1 MFGFLQNIKIRSQV
15 ALALL
20 LPIVGLLL
28 FSGFTVVEQRRV
40 ATEMETL
47 QALAAVAPDVGRL
60 IHELQKERGT
70 SAGFIGSGGSG
81 SFRTK
86 LATQRTATDKAHVQ
100 FREAMASLAL
110 DDYGTGF
117 AQKIQSAGSM
127 LSSLDQSRA
136 AVESRSSSVADMAK
150 YYTGTIMGL
159 LDIVADMAVL
169 SSNAE
174 LTNSITAYINL
185 LHAKE
190 RAGIERAM
198 GAAGFGAGQF
208 AAAVHKRFVELIA
221 EQSAFMS
228 VFDIYAVE
236 GQRAYLAETIRGPAV
251 DEVER
256 LRQIAIASGYGGDI
270 GTVKGSYWFETITKK
285 IDLLKAVEDRLEAD
299 MIVQAAEIHGTAQTR
314 FLFAAVATLLLL
326 TATGLMVTVIV
337 KGLTGALTRITRA
350 MNALAGGDK
359 TIEVPGTGR
368 GDEIG
373 EMADAL
379 NVFKENAIEADRL
392 AEENAA
398 AERKAEEQRRETLL
412 KMADDLEGSVKGVVE
427 QVASAA
433 TQMQSSAQA
442 MSSTAEQTSRQS
454 SAVAAA
460 SEEASTNVE
469 TVSSAAEELSS
480 SIQEISR
487 QMADVDKVSRNAVT
501 TAGKTNETVQVL
513 AEGAQKIGEVVGLIN
528 DVAEQTN
535 LLALNAT
542 IEAARAGDAGKG
554 FAVVAS
560 EVKSLAN
567 QTTKAT
573 EEISAQIG
581 SVQSVAGDTVEAIGQ
596 IGTVIERISE
606 IATAVASAVEEQNAA
621 TQEIARNVQ
630 QASAGTQEVSTHISG
645 VREAADNTGKSAEE
659 VLGAAGSL
667 TQQSDVLRGEVD
679 KFLSGLRAA

>member
-1 MFGFLQNIKIRSQV
+1 MFSFLQNVKIRTQV

-20 LPIVGLLL
+20 LPITGLLL
-28 FSGFTVVEQRRV
+28 FSGYTVVEQRRV
-40 ATEMETL
+40 ATEMERL
-47 QALAAVAPDVGRL
+47 QSLAAVAPDVGQL
-60 IHELQKERGT
+60 VHELQKERGT
-70 SAGFIGSGGSG
+70 SAGFISSGGNGAFRSKLSG
-81 SFRTK
+81 
-86 LATQRTATDKAHVQ
+86 QYTATDEARTN
-100 FREAMASLAL
+100 FREVIDRLEL
-110 DDYGTGF
+110 GHYGSGF
-117 AQKIQSAGSM
+117 SKKIQNADGK
-127 LSSLDQSRA
+127 LAELGRKRA
-136 AVESRSSSVADMAK
+136 TVGAQELTVADMAK

-159 LDIVADMAVL
+159 LDIVADMAIL

-174 LTNSITAYINL
+174 LTNNITAYINL

-198 GAAGFGAGQF
+198 GSAGFGAGQF

-221 EQSAFMS
+221 EQKAFMS
-228 VFDIYAVE
+228 MFDIYAIE
-236 GQRAYLAETIRGPAV
+236 GQRDYLAQTIQGPAV
-251 DEVER
+251 DEVAR
-256 LRQIAIASGYGGDI
+256 LRKIAIASAYGGEI
-270 GTVKGSYWFETITKK
+270 GAIEGPYWFDTITKK
-285 IDLLKAVEDRLEAD
+285 IDLLKSVEDRMVAD
-299 MIVQAAEIHGTAQTR
+299 MIAQAGDIRDTAQTN
-314 FLFAAVATLLLL
+314 FLFAAAATLLLL

-337 KGLTGALTRITRA
+337 RGLTGALSRITGA
-350 MNALAGGDK
+350 MTALAGGDK

-373 EMADAL
+373 DMAGAL
-379 NVFKENAIEADRL
+379 EVFKENAIEADRL
-392 AEENAA
+392 AEENAT
-398 AERKAEEQRRETLL
+398 AERTAEKKRRDSLL

-433 TQMQSSAQA
+433 TQMQSSAQD

-487 QMADVDKVSRNAVT
+487 QMADVDKVSRSAVS
-501 TAGKTNETVQVL
+501 TASDTNETVQTL

-573 EEISAQIG
+573 EEISTQIS
-581 SVQSVAGDTVEAIGQ
+581 SVQAVAGDTVEAIRK
-596 IGTVIERISE
+596 IRTVIEQISE

-630 QASAGTQEVSTHISG
+630 QASTGTQEVSTHISG
-645 VREAADNTGKSAEE
+645 VRQAADNTGKSAGD
-659 VLGAAGSL
+659 VLSAAGSL
-667 TQQSDVLRGEVD
+667 TQQADLLRGEVD